1 MVASTRTLDK
11 NSYFYQLV
19 QFALSTDA
27 DGSYLY
33 WQKNVF
39 AESQLK
45 SSTADNPLGDNLQL
59 SLTTTLAERQNTF
72 CDYLNLS
79 KLTLNWVTD
88 LGEVYRPDTLYTTG
102 AETGTQYSG
111 SLQPIDGEYRMQYIF
126 SLENDAALSQVSTTY
141 DCRLF
146 IDKNSDGRFAGSEY
160 TSGGGSNASEELTGL
175 EVSVRNGSNWER
187 VEQIVTENGR
197 HYELRTGRIYKV
209 SRVLPD
215 DFTGVL
221 PWKLVLYDNT
231 DRLVRTAV
239 SDYTAVPSGSGRK
252 EISIL
257 QLLSDK
263 RNKQKDKDAN
273 NTWNLEEDKKFQE
286 YKNALK
292 DYDIQVT
299 TMYVSDLVDSI
310 DVSGRDWTYNC
321 TFGYSMIRE
330 QKAYEIFQ
338 QYDMLI
344 VGFADNYQLG
354 DDYDSGEAA
363 KSLSTPYYNRNDF
376 DNTPDKNMAIARAIR
391 DYVESGKSILFTH
404 DTTSYVNSMEAVDQ
418 NWYWGYEI
426 NKSIRTAVGLDRYG
440 ALQNYYTQ
448 TADQVDDLMKYAT
461 RMQQSGQ
468 GATEA
473 LEQLEQ
479 VNDQA
484 MQYIHVIA
492 EQTDTTNASA
502 SKIHE
507 AASMITEIAE
517 ETNLLSLNASIEAA
531 RAGEQG
537 RGFAVVA
544 AQIQKLAEQSNE
556 SAKEISEII
565 RVLMED
571 SQKAVSIMD
580 DVKEIFK
587 KQSEHVDNTKQ
598 AFDEIQKNVEQ
609 SIAGMSAIDDKT
621 KQLDKERS
629 GVIDIVQNLS
639 AIAQENA
646 ASTEETS
653 ASVTEVKAISDQ
665 LSEEADSLKNISHT
679 MEQSMAVFQI

>member
-1 MVASTRTLDK
+1 
-11 NSYFYQLV
+11 
-19 QFALSTDA
+19 
-27 DGSYLY
+27 
-33 WQKNVF
+33 
-39 AESQLK
+39 
-45 SSTADNPLGDNLQL
+45 
-59 SLTTTLAERQNTF
+59 
-72 CDYLNLS
+72 
-79 KLTLNWVTD
+79 
-88 LGEVYRPDTLYTTG
+88 
-102 AETGTQYSG
+102 
-111 SLQPIDGEYRMQYIF
+111 
-126 SLENDAALSQVSTTY
+126 
-141 DCRLF
+141 
-146 IDKNSDGRFAGSEY
+146 
-160 TSGGGSNASEELTGL
+160 
-175 EVSVRNGSNWER
+175 
-187 VEQIVTENGR
+187 
-197 HYELRTGRIYKV
+197 
-209 SRVLPD
+209 
-215 DFTGVL
+215 
-221 PWKLVLYDNT
+221 
-231 DRLVRTAV
+231 
-239 SDYTAVPSGSGRK
+239 
-252 EISIL
+252 
-257 QLLSDK
+257 
-263 RNKQKDKDAN
+263 
-273 NTWNLEEDKKFQE
+273 
-286 YKNALK
+286 
-292 DYDIQVT
+292 
-299 TMYVSDLVDSI
+299 
-310 DVSGRDWTYNC
+310 
-321 TFGYSMIRE
+321 
-330 QKAYEIFQ
+330 
-338 QYDMLI
+338 MLI
-344 VGFADNYQLG
+344 VSANESEVLAPVTKMNRMGTVSLVGTVMIGLIIGVIFSGVIVKPIVRMTNFANRLSSMNFSDHETGQKLFARKDEIGAMSRALEYLRAEVADVVREVREQSGLLLEASDHVHDSASETATTMQQL
-354 DDYDSGEAA
+354 DS
-363 KSLSTPYYNRNDF
+363 
-376 DNTPDKNMAIARAIR
+376 
-391 DYVESGKSILFTH
+391 
-404 DTTSYVNSMEAVDQ
+404 
-418 NWYWGYEI
+418 
-426 NKSIRTAVGLDRYG
+426 AVGEIADG
-440 ALQNYYTQ
+440 ASSQAGDTQLATEKVVNMGDMVEQ
-448 TADQVDDLMKYAT
+448 TANQVDDLMKYAT

-479 VNDQA
+479 VNGQA

-609 SIAGMSAIDDKT
+609 SIAGMSAIDEKT
-621 KQLDKERS
+621 KQLDHERS

>member
-1 MVASTRTLDK
+1 MDQKVKAQNSIKVRLVFSFFIVTLATGILLIL
-11 NSYFYQLV
+11 SYAPTAKRELTK
-19 QFALSTDA
+19 LSQNYIEDQAMAYGGILDGEVKKA
-27 DGSYLY
+27 DGDATY
-33 WQKNVF
+33 V
-39 AESQLK
+39 LK
-45 SSTADNPLGDNLQL
+45 AD
-59 SLTTTLAERQNTF
+59 
-72 CDYLNLS
+72 
-79 KLTLNWVTD
+79 
-88 LGEVYRPDTLYTTG
+88 
-102 AETGTQYSG
+102 
-111 SLQPIDGEYRMQYIF
+111 
-126 SLENDAALSQVSTTY
+126 ALSQKLDGVGIEGVESCYVYVVNENGTIVYHPDGSKIGKSVENEVVKQAVQDVKDGREVKSGVRIYDYRGQVKYVALYVSTY
-141 DCRLF
+141 
-146 IDKNSDGRFAGSEY
+146 
-160 TSGGGSNASEELTGL
+160 
-175 EVSVRNGSNWER
+175 
-187 VEQIVTENGR
+187 
-197 HYELRTGRIYKV
+197 
-209 SRVLPD
+209 
-215 DFTGVL
+215 
-221 PWKLVLYDNT
+221 
-231 DRLVRTAV
+231 
-239 SDYTAVPSGSGRK
+239 
-252 EISIL
+252 
-257 QLLSDK
+257 
-263 RNKQKDKDAN
+263 QK
-273 NTWNLEEDKKFQE
+273 F
-286 YKNALK
+286 
-292 DYDIQVT
+292 
-299 TMYVSDLVDSI
+299 
-310 DVSGRDWTYNC
+310 
-321 TFGYSMIRE
+321 
-330 QKAYEIFQ
+330 
-338 QYDMLI
+338 MLI
-344 VGFADNYQLG
+344 VSANESEVLAPVTKMNRMGIVSLVGTVVIGLIIGVIFSGAIVKPIVRMTNFANRLSSMNFSDHETGQKLFARKDEIGAMSRALEYLRTEVADVVREVREQSGLLLEASNHVHDSASETATTMQQL
-354 DDYDSGEAA
+354 DS
-363 KSLSTPYYNRNDF
+363 
-376 DNTPDKNMAIARAIR
+376 
-391 DYVESGKSILFTH
+391 
-404 DTTSYVNSMEAVDQ
+404 
-418 NWYWGYEI
+418 
-426 NKSIRTAVGLDRYG
+426 AVGEIADG
-440 ALQNYYTQ
+440 ASSQAGDTQLATEKVVNMGDMVEQ
-448 TADQVDDLMKYAT
+448 TANQVDDLMKYAT

-479 VNDQA
+479 VNGQA

-609 SIAGMSAIDDKT
+609 SIAGMSAIDEKT
-621 KQLDKERS
+621 KQLDHERS

>member
-1 MVASTRTLDK
+1 MHDSASETATTMQQLD
-11 NSYFYQLV
+11 SAV
-19 QFALSTDA
+19 GEIA
-27 DGSYLY
+27 DGAS
-33 WQKNVF
+33 
-39 AESQLK
+39 SQ
-45 SSTADNPLGDNLQL
+45 AGDTQL
-59 SLTTTLAERQNTF
+59 ATEKVVNMG
-72 CDYLNLS
+72 D
-79 KLTLNWVTD
+79 
-88 LGEVYRPDTLYTTG
+88 
-102 AETGTQYSG
+102 
-111 SLQPIDGEYRMQYIF
+111 M
-126 SLENDAALSQVSTTY
+126 
-141 DCRLF
+141 
-146 IDKNSDGRFAGSEY
+146 
-160 TSGGGSNASEELTGL
+160 
-175 EVSVRNGSNWER
+175 
-187 VEQIVTENGR
+187 VEQ
-197 HYELRTGRIYKV
+197 
-209 SRVLPD
+209 
-215 DFTGVL
+215 
-221 PWKLVLYDNT
+221 
-231 DRLVRTAV
+231 TA
-239 SDYTAVPSGSGRK
+239 
-252 EISIL
+252 
-257 QLLSDK
+257 
-263 RNKQKDKDAN
+263 N
-273 NTWNLEEDKKFQE
+273 
-286 YKNALK
+286 
-292 DYDIQVT
+292 
-299 TMYVSDLVDSI
+299 
-310 DVSGRDWTYNC
+310 
-321 TFGYSMIRE
+321 
-330 QKAYEIFQ
+330 
-338 QYDMLI
+338 
-344 VGFADNYQLG
+344 
-354 DDYDSGEAA
+354 
-363 KSLSTPYYNRNDF
+363 
-376 DNTPDKNMAIARAIR
+376 
-391 DYVESGKSILFTH
+391 
-404 DTTSYVNSMEAVDQ
+404 
-418 NWYWGYEI
+418 
-426 NKSIRTAVGLDRYG
+426 
-440 ALQNYYTQ
+440 
-448 TADQVDDLMKYAT
+448 QVDDLMKYAT

-479 VNDQA
+479 VNGQA

-609 SIAGMSAIDDKT
+609 SIAGMSAIDEKT
-621 KQLDKERS
+621 KQLDHERS

>member
-1 MVASTRTLDK
+1 MDQKVKAQNSIKVRLVFSFFIVTLATGILLIL
-11 NSYFYQLV
+11 SYAPTAKRELTK
-19 QFALSTDA
+19 LSQNYIEDQAMAYGGILDGEVKKA
-27 DGSYLY
+27 DGDATY
-33 WQKNVF
+33 V
-39 AESQLK
+39 LK
-45 SSTADNPLGDNLQL
+45 AD
-59 SLTTTLAERQNTF
+59 
-72 CDYLNLS
+72 
-79 KLTLNWVTD
+79 
-88 LGEVYRPDTLYTTG
+88 
-102 AETGTQYSG
+102 
-111 SLQPIDGEYRMQYIF
+111 
-126 SLENDAALSQVSTTY
+126 ALSQKLDGVGIEGVESSYVYVVDENGTMVYHPDGGKIGKPVENEVVKQAVQDVKDGKEVKSGVRIYDYRGQVKYAALYVSTY
-141 DCRLF
+141 
-146 IDKNSDGRFAGSEY
+146 
-160 TSGGGSNASEELTGL
+160 
-175 EVSVRNGSNWER
+175 
-187 VEQIVTENGR
+187 
-197 HYELRTGRIYKV
+197 
-209 SRVLPD
+209 
-215 DFTGVL
+215 
-221 PWKLVLYDNT
+221 
-231 DRLVRTAV
+231 
-239 SDYTAVPSGSGRK
+239 
-252 EISIL
+252 
-257 QLLSDK
+257 
-263 RNKQKDKDAN
+263 QK
-273 NTWNLEEDKKFQE
+273 F
-286 YKNALK
+286 
-292 DYDIQVT
+292 
-299 TMYVSDLVDSI
+299 
-310 DVSGRDWTYNC
+310 
-321 TFGYSMIRE
+321 
-330 QKAYEIFQ
+330 
-338 QYDMLI
+338 MLI
-344 VGFADNYQLG
+344 VSANESEVLAPVTKMNRMGTVSLVGTVMIGLIIGVIFSGVIVKPIVRMTNFANRLSSMNFSDHETGQKLFARKDEIGAMSRALEYLRTEVADVVRKVREQSGLLLEASDHVHDSASETATTMQQL
-354 DDYDSGEAA
+354 DS
-363 KSLSTPYYNRNDF
+363 
-376 DNTPDKNMAIARAIR
+376 
-391 DYVESGKSILFTH
+391 
-404 DTTSYVNSMEAVDQ
+404 
-418 NWYWGYEI
+418 
-426 NKSIRTAVGLDRYG
+426 AVGEIADG
-440 ALQNYYTQ
+440 ASSQAGDTQLATEKVVNMGDMVEQ
-448 TADQVDDLMKYAT
+448 TANQVDDLMKYAT

-479 VNDQA
+479 VNGQA

-571 SQKAVSIMD
+571 SQKAVSIME

-609 SIAGMSAIDDKT
+609 SIAGMSSIDDKT

>member
-1 MVASTRTLDK
+1 MNRMGTVSLVGTVMIGLIIGVIFSGVIVKPIVRMTNFANRLSSMNFSDHETGQKLFARKDEIGAMSRALEYLRTEVADVVREVREQSGLLLEASDHVHDSASETATTMQQLD
-11 NSYFYQLV
+11 SAV
-19 QFALSTDA
+19 GEIA
-27 DGSYLY
+27 DGAS
-33 WQKNVF
+33 
-39 AESQLK
+39 SQ
-45 SSTADNPLGDNLQL
+45 AGDTQL
-59 SLTTTLAERQNTF
+59 ATEKVVNMG
-72 CDYLNLS
+72 D
-79 KLTLNWVTD
+79 
-88 LGEVYRPDTLYTTG
+88 
-102 AETGTQYSG
+102 
-111 SLQPIDGEYRMQYIF
+111 M
-126 SLENDAALSQVSTTY
+126 
-141 DCRLF
+141 
-146 IDKNSDGRFAGSEY
+146 
-160 TSGGGSNASEELTGL
+160 
-175 EVSVRNGSNWER
+175 
-187 VEQIVTENGR
+187 VEQ
-197 HYELRTGRIYKV
+197 
-209 SRVLPD
+209 
-215 DFTGVL
+215 
-221 PWKLVLYDNT
+221 
-231 DRLVRTAV
+231 TA
-239 SDYTAVPSGSGRK
+239 
-252 EISIL
+252 
-257 QLLSDK
+257 
-263 RNKQKDKDAN
+263 N
-273 NTWNLEEDKKFQE
+273 
-286 YKNALK
+286 
-292 DYDIQVT
+292 
-299 TMYVSDLVDSI
+299 
-310 DVSGRDWTYNC
+310 
-321 TFGYSMIRE
+321 
-330 QKAYEIFQ
+330 
-338 QYDMLI
+338 
-344 VGFADNYQLG
+344 
-354 DDYDSGEAA
+354 
-363 KSLSTPYYNRNDF
+363 
-376 DNTPDKNMAIARAIR
+376 
-391 DYVESGKSILFTH
+391 
-404 DTTSYVNSMEAVDQ
+404 
-418 NWYWGYEI
+418 
-426 NKSIRTAVGLDRYG
+426 
-440 ALQNYYTQ
+440 
-448 TADQVDDLMKYAT
+448 QVDDLMKYAT

-479 VNDQA
+479 VNGQA

-571 SQKAVSIMD
+571 SQKAVSIME

>member
-1 MVASTRTLDK
+1 
-11 NSYFYQLV
+11 
-19 QFALSTDA
+19 
-27 DGSYLY
+27 
-33 WQKNVF
+33 
-39 AESQLK
+39 
-45 SSTADNPLGDNLQL
+45 
-59 SLTTTLAERQNTF
+59 
-72 CDYLNLS
+72 
-79 KLTLNWVTD
+79 
-88 LGEVYRPDTLYTTG
+88 
-102 AETGTQYSG
+102 
-111 SLQPIDGEYRMQYIF
+111 
-126 SLENDAALSQVSTTY
+126 
-141 DCRLF
+141 
-146 IDKNSDGRFAGSEY
+146 
-160 TSGGGSNASEELTGL
+160 
-175 EVSVRNGSNWER
+175 
-187 VEQIVTENGR
+187 
-197 HYELRTGRIYKV
+197 
-209 SRVLPD
+209 
-215 DFTGVL
+215 
-221 PWKLVLYDNT
+221 
-231 DRLVRTAV
+231 
-239 SDYTAVPSGSGRK
+239 
-252 EISIL
+252 
-257 QLLSDK
+257 
-263 RNKQKDKDAN
+263 
-273 NTWNLEEDKKFQE
+273 
-286 YKNALK
+286 
-292 DYDIQVT
+292 
-299 TMYVSDLVDSI
+299 
-310 DVSGRDWTYNC
+310 
-321 TFGYSMIRE
+321 
-330 QKAYEIFQ
+330 
-338 QYDMLI
+338 MLI
-344 VGFADNYQLG
+344 VSANESEVLAPVTKMNRMGTVSLVGTVMIGLIIGVIFSGVIVKPIVRMTNFANRLSSMNFSDHETGQKLFARKDEIGAMSRALEYLRTEVADVVREVREQSGLLLEASDHVHDSASETATTMQQL
-354 DDYDSGEAA
+354 DS
-363 KSLSTPYYNRNDF
+363 
-376 DNTPDKNMAIARAIR
+376 
-391 DYVESGKSILFTH
+391 
-404 DTTSYVNSMEAVDQ
+404 
-418 NWYWGYEI
+418 
-426 NKSIRTAVGLDRYG
+426 AVGEIADG
-440 ALQNYYTQ
+440 ASSQAGDTQLATEKVVNMGDMVEQ
-448 TADQVDDLMKYAT
+448 TANQVDDLMKYAT

-479 VNDQA
+479 VNGQA

-571 SQKAVSIMD
+571 SQKAVSIME

>member
-1 MVASTRTLDK
+1 
-11 NSYFYQLV
+11 
-19 QFALSTDA
+19 
-27 DGSYLY
+27 
-33 WQKNVF
+33 
-39 AESQLK
+39 
-45 SSTADNPLGDNLQL
+45 
-59 SLTTTLAERQNTF
+59 
-72 CDYLNLS
+72 
-79 KLTLNWVTD
+79 
-88 LGEVYRPDTLYTTG
+88 
-102 AETGTQYSG
+102 
-111 SLQPIDGEYRMQYIF
+111 
-126 SLENDAALSQVSTTY
+126 
-141 DCRLF
+141 
-146 IDKNSDGRFAGSEY
+146 
-160 TSGGGSNASEELTGL
+160 
-175 EVSVRNGSNWER
+175 
-187 VEQIVTENGR
+187 
-197 HYELRTGRIYKV
+197 
-209 SRVLPD
+209 
-215 DFTGVL
+215 
-221 PWKLVLYDNT
+221 
-231 DRLVRTAV
+231 
-239 SDYTAVPSGSGRK
+239 
-252 EISIL
+252 
-257 QLLSDK
+257 
-263 RNKQKDKDAN
+263 
-273 NTWNLEEDKKFQE
+273 
-286 YKNALK
+286 
-292 DYDIQVT
+292 
-299 TMYVSDLVDSI
+299 
-310 DVSGRDWTYNC
+310 
-321 TFGYSMIRE
+321 
-330 QKAYEIFQ
+330 
-338 QYDMLI
+338 MLI
-344 VGFADNYQLG
+344 VSANESEVLAPVTKMNRMGTVSLVGTVMIGLIIGVIFSGVIVKPIVRMTNFANRLSSMNFSDHETGQKLFARKDEIGAMSRALEYLRTEVADVVREVREQSGLLLEASNHVHDSASETATTMQQL
-354 DDYDSGEAA
+354 DS
-363 KSLSTPYYNRNDF
+363 
-376 DNTPDKNMAIARAIR
+376 
-391 DYVESGKSILFTH
+391 
-404 DTTSYVNSMEAVDQ
+404 
-418 NWYWGYEI
+418 
-426 NKSIRTAVGLDRYG
+426 AVGEIADG
-440 ALQNYYTQ
+440 ASSQAGDTQLATEKVVNMGDMVEQ

-571 SQKAVSIMD
+571 SQKAVSIME

-609 SIAGMSAIDDKT
+609 SIAGMSAIDEKT
-621 KQLDKERS
+621 KQLDREKS

>member
-1 MVASTRTLDK
+1 MDQKVKAQNSIKVRLVFSFFIVTLTTGILLIL
-11 NSYFYQLV
+11 SYAPTAKRELTK
-19 QFALSTDA
+19 LSQNYIEDLAMAYGGVLDGEVKKA
-27 DGSYLY
+27 DGDATY
-33 WQKNVF
+33 V
-39 AESQLK
+39 LK
-45 SSTADNPLGDNLQL
+45 AD
-59 SLTTTLAERQNTF
+59 
-72 CDYLNLS
+72 
-79 KLTLNWVTD
+79 
-88 LGEVYRPDTLYTTG
+88 
-102 AETGTQYSG
+102 
-111 SLQPIDGEYRMQYIF
+111 
-126 SLENDAALSQVSTTY
+126 ALSQKLDGVGIEGVESSYVYVVDENGTMVYHPDSGKIGKSVENEIVKQAVQDVKDGKEVKSGVRIYDYRGQVKYVALYVSTY
-141 DCRLF
+141 
-146 IDKNSDGRFAGSEY
+146 
-160 TSGGGSNASEELTGL
+160 
-175 EVSVRNGSNWER
+175 
-187 VEQIVTENGR
+187 
-197 HYELRTGRIYKV
+197 
-209 SRVLPD
+209 
-215 DFTGVL
+215 
-221 PWKLVLYDNT
+221 
-231 DRLVRTAV
+231 
-239 SDYTAVPSGSGRK
+239 
-252 EISIL
+252 
-257 QLLSDK
+257 
-263 RNKQKDKDAN
+263 QK
-273 NTWNLEEDKKFQE
+273 F
-286 YKNALK
+286 
-292 DYDIQVT
+292 
-299 TMYVSDLVDSI
+299 
-310 DVSGRDWTYNC
+310 
-321 TFGYSMIRE
+321 
-330 QKAYEIFQ
+330 
-338 QYDMLI
+338 MLI
-344 VGFADNYQLG
+344 VSANENEVLAPVTKMNRMGAVSLIGTVIIGLIIGIIFSGTIVKPIVRMTNFANRLSSMNFSDHETGQKLFARKDEIGAMSRALEYLRTEVAGVVREVREQSGLLLEASNHVHDSASETATTMQQL
-354 DDYDSGEAA
+354 DS
-363 KSLSTPYYNRNDF
+363 
-376 DNTPDKNMAIARAIR
+376 
-391 DYVESGKSILFTH
+391 
-404 DTTSYVNSMEAVDQ
+404 
-418 NWYWGYEI
+418 
-426 NKSIRTAVGLDRYG
+426 AVGEIADG
-440 ALQNYYTQ
+440 ASSQAGDTQLATEKVVNMGDMVEQ

-609 SIAGMSAIDDKT
+609 SIAGMSAIDEKT
-621 KQLDKERS
+621 KQLDHERS

>member
-1 MVASTRTLDK
+1 
-11 NSYFYQLV
+11 
-19 QFALSTDA
+19 
-27 DGSYLY
+27 
-33 WQKNVF
+33 
-39 AESQLK
+39 
-45 SSTADNPLGDNLQL
+45 
-59 SLTTTLAERQNTF
+59 
-72 CDYLNLS
+72 
-79 KLTLNWVTD
+79 
-88 LGEVYRPDTLYTTG
+88 
-102 AETGTQYSG
+102 
-111 SLQPIDGEYRMQYIF
+111 
-126 SLENDAALSQVSTTY
+126 
-141 DCRLF
+141 
-146 IDKNSDGRFAGSEY
+146 
-160 TSGGGSNASEELTGL
+160 
-175 EVSVRNGSNWER
+175 
-187 VEQIVTENGR
+187 
-197 HYELRTGRIYKV
+197 
-209 SRVLPD
+209 
-215 DFTGVL
+215 
-221 PWKLVLYDNT
+221 
-231 DRLVRTAV
+231 
-239 SDYTAVPSGSGRK
+239 
-252 EISIL
+252 
-257 QLLSDK
+257 
-263 RNKQKDKDAN
+263 
-273 NTWNLEEDKKFQE
+273 
-286 YKNALK
+286 
-292 DYDIQVT
+292 
-299 TMYVSDLVDSI
+299 
-310 DVSGRDWTYNC
+310 
-321 TFGYSMIRE
+321 
-330 QKAYEIFQ
+330 
-338 QYDMLI
+338 MLI
-344 VGFADNYQLG
+344 VSANESEVLAPVTKMNRMGTVSLVGTVMIGLIIGVIFSGVIVKPIVRMTNFANRLSSMNFSDHETGQKLFARKDEIGAMSRALEYLRAEVADVVREVREQSGLLLEASDHVHDSASETATTMQQL
-354 DDYDSGEAA
+354 DS
-363 KSLSTPYYNRNDF
+363 
-376 DNTPDKNMAIARAIR
+376 
-391 DYVESGKSILFTH
+391 
-404 DTTSYVNSMEAVDQ
+404 
-418 NWYWGYEI
+418 
-426 NKSIRTAVGLDRYG
+426 AVGEIADG
-440 ALQNYYTQ
+440 ASSQAGDTQLATEKVVNMGDMVEQ
-448 TADQVDDLMKYAT
+448 TANQVDDLMKYAT

-479 VNDQA
+479 VNGQA

-571 SQKAVSIMD
+571 SQKAVSIME

>member
-1 MVASTRTLDK
+1 
-11 NSYFYQLV
+11 
-19 QFALSTDA
+19 
-27 DGSYLY
+27 
-33 WQKNVF
+33 
-39 AESQLK
+39 
-45 SSTADNPLGDNLQL
+45 
-59 SLTTTLAERQNTF
+59 
-72 CDYLNLS
+72 
-79 KLTLNWVTD
+79 
-88 LGEVYRPDTLYTTG
+88 
-102 AETGTQYSG
+102 
-111 SLQPIDGEYRMQYIF
+111 
-126 SLENDAALSQVSTTY
+126 
-141 DCRLF
+141 
-146 IDKNSDGRFAGSEY
+146 
-160 TSGGGSNASEELTGL
+160 
-175 EVSVRNGSNWER
+175 
-187 VEQIVTENGR
+187 
-197 HYELRTGRIYKV
+197 
-209 SRVLPD
+209 
-215 DFTGVL
+215 
-221 PWKLVLYDNT
+221 
-231 DRLVRTAV
+231 
-239 SDYTAVPSGSGRK
+239 
-252 EISIL
+252 
-257 QLLSDK
+257 
-263 RNKQKDKDAN
+263 
-273 NTWNLEEDKKFQE
+273 
-286 YKNALK
+286 
-292 DYDIQVT
+292 
-299 TMYVSDLVDSI
+299 
-310 DVSGRDWTYNC
+310 
-321 TFGYSMIRE
+321 
-330 QKAYEIFQ
+330 
-338 QYDMLI
+338 MLI
-344 VGFADNYQLG
+344 VSANESEVLAPVTKMNRMGTVSLVGTVMIGLIIGVIFSGVIVKPIVRMTNFANRLSSMNFSDHETGQKLFARKDEIGAMSRALEYLRTEVADVVREVREQSGLLLEASNHVHDSASETATTMQQL
-354 DDYDSGEAA
+354 DS
-363 KSLSTPYYNRNDF
+363 
-376 DNTPDKNMAIARAIR
+376 
-391 DYVESGKSILFTH
+391 
-404 DTTSYVNSMEAVDQ
+404 
-418 NWYWGYEI
+418 
-426 NKSIRTAVGLDRYG
+426 AVGEIADG
-440 ALQNYYTQ
+440 ASSQAGDTQLATEKVVNMGDMVEQ
-448 TADQVDDLMKYAT
+448 TANQVDDLMKYAT

-609 SIAGMSAIDDKT
+609 SIAGMSAIDEKT
-621 KQLDKERS
+621 KQLDREKS

>member
-1 MVASTRTLDK
+1 MDQKVRAQNSIKVRLVFSFFIVTLTTGILLIL
-11 NSYFYQLV
+11 SYAPTAKRELTK
-19 QFALSTDA
+19 LSQNYIEDLAMAYGGVLDGEVKKA
-27 DGSYLY
+27 DGDATY
-33 WQKNVF
+33 V
-39 AESQLK
+39 LK
-45 SSTADNPLGDNLQL
+45 AD
-59 SLTTTLAERQNTF
+59 
-72 CDYLNLS
+72 
-79 KLTLNWVTD
+79 
-88 LGEVYRPDTLYTTG
+88 
-102 AETGTQYSG
+102 
-111 SLQPIDGEYRMQYIF
+111 
-126 SLENDAALSQVSTTY
+126 ALSQKLDGVGIEGVESSYVYVVDENGTMVYHPDSGKIGKSVENEVVKQAVQDVKDGKEVKSGIRIYDYRGQVKYAALYVSTY
-141 DCRLF
+141 
-146 IDKNSDGRFAGSEY
+146 
-160 TSGGGSNASEELTGL
+160 
-175 EVSVRNGSNWER
+175 
-187 VEQIVTENGR
+187 
-197 HYELRTGRIYKV
+197 
-209 SRVLPD
+209 
-215 DFTGVL
+215 
-221 PWKLVLYDNT
+221 
-231 DRLVRTAV
+231 
-239 SDYTAVPSGSGRK
+239 
-252 EISIL
+252 
-257 QLLSDK
+257 
-263 RNKQKDKDAN
+263 QK
-273 NTWNLEEDKKFQE
+273 F
-286 YKNALK
+286 
-292 DYDIQVT
+292 
-299 TMYVSDLVDSI
+299 
-310 DVSGRDWTYNC
+310 
-321 TFGYSMIRE
+321 
-330 QKAYEIFQ
+330 
-338 QYDMLI
+338 MLI
-344 VGFADNYQLG
+344 VSADENEVLAPITKMNRMGAVSLIGTVIIGLIIGIIFSGTIVKPIVRMTNFANRLSSMNFSDHETGQKLFARKDEIGAMSRALEYLRTEVADVVRKVREQSGLLLEASNHVHDSASETATTMQQL
-354 DDYDSGEAA
+354 DS
-363 KSLSTPYYNRNDF
+363 
-376 DNTPDKNMAIARAIR
+376 
-391 DYVESGKSILFTH
+391 
-404 DTTSYVNSMEAVDQ
+404 
-418 NWYWGYEI
+418 
-426 NKSIRTAVGLDRYG
+426 AVGEIADG
-440 ALQNYYTQ
+440 ASSQAGDTQLATEKVVNMGDMVEQ

-502 SKIHE
+502 GKIHE

>member
-1 MVASTRTLDK
+1 MDQKVKAQNSIKVRLVFSFFIVTLATGILLIL
-11 NSYFYQLV
+11 SYAPTAKRELTK
-19 QFALSTDA
+19 LSQNYIEDQAMAYGGILDGEVKKA
-27 DGSYLY
+27 DGDATY
-33 WQKNVF
+33 V
-39 AESQLK
+39 LK
-45 SSTADNPLGDNLQL
+45 AD
-59 SLTTTLAERQNTF
+59 
-72 CDYLNLS
+72 
-79 KLTLNWVTD
+79 
-88 LGEVYRPDTLYTTG
+88 
-102 AETGTQYSG
+102 
-111 SLQPIDGEYRMQYIF
+111 
-126 SLENDAALSQVSTTY
+126 ALSQKLDGVGIEGVESCYVYVVNENGTIVYHPDGSKIGKSVENEVVKQAVQDVKDGKEVKSGVRIYDYRGQVKYVALYVSTY
-141 DCRLF
+141 
-146 IDKNSDGRFAGSEY
+146 
-160 TSGGGSNASEELTGL
+160 
-175 EVSVRNGSNWER
+175 
-187 VEQIVTENGR
+187 
-197 HYELRTGRIYKV
+197 
-209 SRVLPD
+209 
-215 DFTGVL
+215 
-221 PWKLVLYDNT
+221 
-231 DRLVRTAV
+231 
-239 SDYTAVPSGSGRK
+239 
-252 EISIL
+252 
-257 QLLSDK
+257 
-263 RNKQKDKDAN
+263 QK
-273 NTWNLEEDKKFQE
+273 F
-286 YKNALK
+286 
-292 DYDIQVT
+292 
-299 TMYVSDLVDSI
+299 
-310 DVSGRDWTYNC
+310 
-321 TFGYSMIRE
+321 
-330 QKAYEIFQ
+330 
-338 QYDMLI
+338 MLI
-344 VGFADNYQLG
+344 VSANESEVLAPVTKMNRMGIVSLVGTVVIGLIIGVIFSGVIVKPIVRMTNFANRLSSMNFSDHETGQKLFARKDEIGAMSRALEYLRTEVADVVREVREQSGLLLEASNHVHDSASETATTMQQL
-354 DDYDSGEAA
+354 DS
-363 KSLSTPYYNRNDF
+363 
-376 DNTPDKNMAIARAIR
+376 
-391 DYVESGKSILFTH
+391 
-404 DTTSYVNSMEAVDQ
+404 
-418 NWYWGYEI
+418 
-426 NKSIRTAVGLDRYG
+426 AVGEIADG
-440 ALQNYYTQ
+440 ASSQAGDTQLATEKVVNMGDMVEQ
-448 TADQVDDLMKYAT
+448 TANQVDDLMKYAT

-479 VNDQA
+479 VNGQA

-609 SIAGMSAIDDKT
+609 SIAGMSAIDEKT
-621 KQLDKERS
+621 KQLDRERS